1 MASIMKPFFITE
13 NRYYLVV
20 KILLFFLDN
29 YFISLKL
36 AIFDAIKKLTNLTH
50 MAKNFRSRFW
60 KLSKWS
66 AGLFIL
72 LFAFRMLYGY
82 VAADPAS
89 RNDYSDNFFGSIDN
103 LRKNYASEKI
113 AIKGDIQAVPNMAS
127 SQKFE
132 KTASIKAKTSE
143 FDKDENL
150 IKSKTKSYNAI
161 IQYEQNLGQKGNRQ
175 IHLLIGINPAKFE
188 NFYLE
193 LQKIGMLKD
202 TEITKV
208 DKTNEYRQLN
218 AKKISIEKMLQS
230 LIELKSKGGQIAD
243 FISLNDKILEV
254 EEQLQGLGV
263 ELGNFNTENEFCTV
277 RFSMYEGA
285 TEKSIS
291 FIHRTKVALEWTI
304 KYFAIIAITSLF
316 ILIAIFVLLSIIDKL
331 KIITAVNNKLNQ

>member
-1 MASIMKPFFITE
+1 
-13 NRYYLVV
+13 
-20 KILLFFLDN
+20 
-29 YFISLKL
+29 
-36 AIFDAIKKLTNLTH
+36 

-66 AGLFIL
+66 VGLFIL
-72 LFAFRMLYGY
+72 LFAFRILYGY
-82 VAADPAS
+82 VAADSAS

-113 AIKGDIQAVPNMAS
+113 SIKGDIQSAPNMAS

-150 IKSKTKSYNAI
+150 IKAKTKSYNAI

-188 NFYLE
+188 DFYVE
-193 LQKIGMLKD
+193 LQKIGVLKD

-230 LIELKSKGGQIAD
+230 LTELKAKGGQIAD

-291 FIHRTKVALEWTI
+291 FIHRTKVALEWSI

-316 ILIAIFVLLSIIDKL
+316 ILIAIFVLLTIIDKL
-331 KIITAVNNKLNQ
+331 KIITAVNNKLNE

>member
-1 MASIMKPFFITE
+1 
-13 NRYYLVV
+13 
-20 KILLFFLDN
+20 
-29 YFISLKL
+29 
-36 AIFDAIKKLTNLTH
+36 
-50 MAKNFRSRFW
+50 MAKNFRSRFL

-72 LFAFRMLYGY
+72 LFAFRILYGY
-82 VAADPAS
+82 VAADSTS

-113 AIKGDIQAVPNMAS
+113 AMKGDNIQAASNMAS

-188 NFYLE
+188 DFYLE
-193 LQKIGMLKD
+193 LQKIGVLKD

-230 LIELKSKGGQIAD
+230 LTELKSKGGQIAD

-291 FIHRTKVALEWTI
+291 FMHRTKVALEWTI

-316 ILIAIFVLLSIIDKL
+316 ILIAIFVLLTIIDKL
-331 KIITAVNNKLNQ
+331 KIITTVNNKLNE

>member
-1 MASIMKPFFITE
+1 
-13 NRYYLVV
+13 
-20 KILLFFLDN
+20 
-29 YFISLKL
+29 
-36 AIFDAIKKLTNLTH
+36 

-72 LFAFRMLYGY
+72 LFSFRILYGY
-82 VAADPAS
+82 VAADSAS

-113 AIKGDIQAVPNMAS
+113 SIKGDIQSAPNMAS

-150 IKSKTKSYNAI
+150 IKAKTKSYNAI

-188 NFYLE
+188 DFYVE
-193 LQKIGMLKD
+193 LQKIGVLKD

-230 LIELKSKGGQIAD
+230 LTELKSKGGQIAD

-291 FIHRTKVALEWTI
+291 FIHRTKVALEWSI

-316 ILIAIFVLLSIIDKL
+316 ILIAIFVLLTIIDKL
-331 KIITAVNNKLNQ
+331 KIITAVNNKLNE